1 MQISVDSIFKIQ
13 WSNIQKAQQWSG
25 QHSEQV
31 PTRLKSTSTACSV
44 QDFSRLYSKMVFSL
58 NRKLEEEN
66 TKSKADLNYWQTTVL
81 LFFLLPEQ
89 SIQYWQKE
97 CFTIKVDKASQQCSC
112 RVKIHICKIQYTCL
126 LPAKMPAFPQANC
139 TGPVSLQKNSVP
151 SHPVKQGNKANGRL
165 NWGQLLEDAKSQA
178 KSHKSGF
185 NDGWKSENE

>member
-66 TKSKADLNYWQTTVL
+66 TKSKADLNY
-81 LFFLLPEQ
+81 
-89 SIQYWQKE
+89 
-97 CFTIKVDKASQQCSC
+97 
-112 RVKIHICKIQYTCL
+112 
-126 LPAKMPAFPQANC
+126 
-139 TGPVSLQKNSVP
+139 
-151 SHPVKQGNKANGRL
+151 
-165 NWGQLLEDAKSQA
+165 
-178 KSHKSGF
+178 
-185 NDGWKSENE
+185 